1 MAERQMGERQ
11 EQRQP
16 LSLHAAMSRRRRG
29 GSAGPAGHPRG
40 SHPPTPHST
49 RPPAAGLSLAV
60 RSGMQAQSGGDVG
73 RVMVVLITDGRANV
87 SLGKSNDDPD
97 ACAPDAPKPSQVRAA
112 LCGAALRLLRGA
124 CCCCLRAPE
133 F

>member
-1 MAERQMGERQ
+1 MVAAPG
-11 EQRQP
+11 QP
-16 LSLHAAMSRRRRG
+16 AIRAA
-29 GSAGPAGHPRG
+29 ATHG
-40 SHPPTPHST
+40 SHPLSPHST

-112 LCGAALRLLRGA
+112 LRLLRGA
-124 CCCCLRAPE
+124 CCSCLRAPE